1 MTELSKLKIPV
12 ISVVFGSSTAGGAYQ
27 PGMSDYN
34 IFIRNQSKAFLAGPP
49 LVQMATGEISDDETL
64 GGAKM
69 HSEISGFSDYL
80 AENDSD
86 AIRICRN
93 VVNLLN
99 IYK

>member
-1 MTELSKLKIPV
+1 
-12 ISVVFGSSTAGGAYQ
+12 
-27 PGMSDYN
+27 
-34 IFIRNQSKAFLAGPP
+34 
-49 LVQMATGEISDDETL
+49 MATGEISDDETL

-93 VVNLLN
+93 VVNHLN
-99 IYK
+99 IYKNQTSP